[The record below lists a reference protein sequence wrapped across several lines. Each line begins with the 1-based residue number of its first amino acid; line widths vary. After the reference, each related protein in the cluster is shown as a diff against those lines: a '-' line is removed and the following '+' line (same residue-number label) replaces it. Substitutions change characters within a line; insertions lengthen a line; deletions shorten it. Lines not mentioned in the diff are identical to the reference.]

1 MSNSIL
7 KPPTEPL
14 VPGDPGYLVPD
25 DRGNTAIGV
34 VVGSTT
40 AVVFGLGGF
49 FLVNDA
55 TGSMGTVLF
64 ILLPLAAGFAT
75 GLVTK
80 GFKLAAACLWIGLL
94 ICTAVLLISRMEG
107 FVCVLMSSPLLA
119 ICLSVGA
126 LLGALFRNTVID
138 RFRNQQLGI
147 FLTLG
152 IIPFFLMG
160 ANNAE
165 KESRRT
171 PRAETIADTLITDA
185 PRELVWNQLKTFDH
199 IKGSKGLLM
208 RIGLPVPVSCT
219 MSGEGV
225 GATRTCYFEQGHIA
239 ERVTEWN
246 PPSSMKLEITEFD
259 VPGRPWLSFKDAS
272 YELAT
277 QEGKTVVTRKTTIV
291 SRLSPV
297 WYWRPLEKIGVE
309 TEHQY
314 LFEEVKRKIEAAK

>member
-7 KPPTEPL
+7 NPQPQN
-14 VPGDPGYLVPD
+14 LVPD
-25 DRGNTAIGV
+25 DRGKTSIGI

-55 TGSMGTVLF
+55 TGSMGSVLF
-64 ILLPLAAGFAT
+64 LALPFATGFAT
-75 GLVTK
+75 ALVVRGK
-80 GFKLAAACLWIGLL
+80 KLAAASLLVGLL
-94 ICTAVLLISRMEG
+94 ICTAVLLITRMEG
-107 FVCVLMSSPLLA
+107 WVCVLMSAPLIAVALT
-119 ICLSVGA
+119 IGA
-126 LLGALFRNTVID
+126 LVGTLFRSMVID
-138 RFRNQQLGI
+138 RFQKKQLGI
-147 FLTLG
+147 FLTLAV
-152 IIPFFLMG
+152 IPFFLMG
-160 ANNAE
+160 ANSAE
-165 KESRRT
+165 EQSRRALR
-171 PRAETIADTLITDA
+171 PETITNSFVTDA
-185 PRELVWNQLKTFDH
+185 SREVVWNQLKTFDR

-208 RIGLPVPVSCT
+208 TIGLPVPVSCT

-272 YELAT
+272 YELT
-277 QEGKTVVTRKTTIV
+277 TEGSQTVVTRKTTIL
-291 SRLSPV
+291 SRLSPA
-297 WYWRPLEKIGVE
+297 WYWRPMEKIGVE